1 MSQSLCK
8 AILALNESIRFV
20 AFANSLGSLIANEY
34 RNNLNPLMTK
44 EETAQYAIQAVTR
57 AAMREDFTTK
67 SGPFQYSIGKYAKL
81 TRAIIPID
89 TAIPIDNPQEQTYL
103 LLSFD
108 VGSDAVALI
117 ENKILKFLNDT
128 LQNK

>member
-20 AFANSLGSLIANEY
+20 ALANSLGSLIANEN

-89 TAIPIDNPQEQTYL
+89 NPQEQTYL